1 MQYLYPFDQA
11 KTIRKF
17 GVDISIFGAQVS
29 TSNIVYEETELGHL
43 EEFYDD
49 ESTYMWFIVEGKG
62 TFVVDDQKIEANA
75 KDLVVVPPKKRI
87 HYFGKMKMLLCVTP
101 SFNEKNEH
109 HVRDIDISES
119 PYHSEQLQS

>member
-11 KTIRKF
+11 KTINKF
-17 GVDISIFGAQVS
+17 GVDITIFGAQVS
-29 TSNIVYEETELGHL
+29 TNNIVYEETETGHL

-49 ESTYMWFIVEGKG
+49 ESTYMWFIIEGEG
-62 TFVVDDQKIEANA
+62 TFVIDDEKVEAKA

-101 SFNEKNEH
+101 AYNEKNEH
-109 HVRDIDISES
+109 HVRNVDPAES
-119 PYHSEQLQS
+119 PYVQKQ